1 MLNRSKLITL
11 LVCLVCWPALAW
23 GQQEMRS
30 ATKGSSTPLPITGTS
45 IDSDHNALDVNVAGS
60 VTDTGEDATN
70 NVLRVETQFEYE
82 DVAAS
87 QTDQVMGTTGA
98 AGDLLHAV
106 HCVWTAAPA
115 AATSIK
121 DGAGS
126 AMNIFEIKGGA
137 GSQTVILDLVS
148 ADGGWKITTSTN
160 MTCIGIGRF
169 S

>member
-1 MLNRSKLITL
+1 MQLRILAFTFAVLLSAPFAFAGTL
-11 LVCLVCWPALAW
+11 APGGGPTTGVLDANSNVGMTLATTL
-23 GQQEMRS
+23 
-30 ATKGSSTPLPITGTS
+30 A
-45 IDSDHNALDVNVAGS
+45 
-60 VTDTGEDATN
+60 GEDVTN
-70 NVLRVETQFEYE
+70 DVLRVESTFDYE
-82 DVAAS
+82 TVAAS

>member
-1 MLNRSKLITL
+1 MVKKILITVAVLGVLAMPL
-11 LVCLVCWPALAW
+11 LAIA
-23 GQQEMRS
+23 GMAE
-30 ATKGSSTPLPITGTS
+30 GTS
-45 IDSDHNALDVNVAGS
+45 SRAGITNTTPAPDAYGQI
-60 VTDTGEDATN
+60 VRVILGLLAGEDQLN
-70 NVLRVETQFEYE
+70 SIFRIESQWEYE
-82 DVAAS
+82 VVAAS

-148 ADGGWKITTSTN
+148 ADGGWKLTTSTN